1 MRAVNIH
8 ALSITAL
15 AVTNVILVVQNVR
28 WLIYAQPIRTQ
39 LPFGHLSY
47 RFDPML
53 EAPAILLG
61 IGVAYFLLYKVAL
74 NIWRI
79 RRSEF
84 QHGLMT
90 RALLLNSVVLLVMTA
105 LGTAQWLVFFGYVPL
120 DIPVISSLGALAAGV
135 SLYMEKRLHRNDHF
149 SRSRSLLPLGFLHM
163 VAGVWERSHRST
175 LAPLE
180 SGWEKPGR

>member
-79 RRSEF
+79 RRS
-84 QHGLMT
+84 
-90 RALLLNSVVLLVMTA
+90 
-105 LGTAQWLVFFGYVPL
+105 
-120 DIPVISSLGALAAGV
+120 
-135 SLYMEKRLHRNDHF
+135 
-149 SRSRSLLPLGFLHM
+149 
-163 VAGVWERSHRST
+163 
-175 LAPLE
+175 
-180 SGWEKPGR
+180 

>member
-15 AVTNVILVVQNVR
+15 ALANVVLAVQNVR

-39 LPFGHLSY
+39 LPYGHLSY

-53 EAPAILLG
+53 EAPAIIFG
-61 IGVAYFLLYKVAL
+61 IGVAYFLLYKISL

-79 RRSEF
+79 RQSEF

-90 RALLLNSVVLLVMTA
+90 RALSINSALLLVFTS
-105 LGTAQWLVFFGYVPL
+105 LGIAQWLVFFGYVPL
-120 DIPVISSLGALAAGV
+120 DIPVVTSLGALAAGI
-135 SLYMEKRLHRNDHF
+135 SFYLERRLRANDHF
-149 SRSRSLLPLGFLHM
+149 SRSKSLLPFHSLHS
-163 VAGVWERSHRST
+163 VGRLWTRPHSQSYSSLV
-175 LAPLE
+175 